1 MPKIRSTFRLSRMRR
16 RMSSFRAPKR
26 LRRPREVLAT
36 RPASLTRVEPSAT
49 GVEQHSAWIRA
60 IASALAVTLSLWVVS
75 YVTGVPDFGRA
86 TRDLNFG
93 VDLDP
98 TSAHDGYLVNAIEKG
113 EIFVTVSLDTQ
124 VMAKAPAPFGELLR
138 LVESRE
144 PSAIEEGQAKLT
156 LQFWR
161 DRKLHPVEVLPNND
175 HKIELLVVSD
185 REIQPADE
193 GNVSIKPVS
202 VEGLKSFKIF
212 NRFSF
217 GHPYLVTVTD
227 GFYLGPLLQKTLSY
241 DINLRF
247 ASPLNGQNGLA
258 QFEWHQAFRVMHS
271 PTATFGAVN
280 RVNFLSR
287 IDDVRTLTG
296 AAADVE
302 PAVRTYGRLTEVSEV
317 TADTEASGF
326 EPLEVTVRGTDT
338 GRKDLVD
345 FVVFGMAAVFGAAAS
360 VLFESALSA
369 LTKSRSR
376 R

>member
-1 MPKIRSTFRLSRMRR
+1 M
-16 RMSSFRAPKR
+16 
-26 LRRPREVLAT
+26 
-36 RPASLTRVEPSAT
+36 
-49 GVEQHSAWIRA
+49 
-60 IASALAVTLSLWVVS
+60 TLSLWVVS